1 MMSQF
6 KSYDT
11 VCFLFFSI
19 VIFGMGGRSC
29 IGEFL
34 AKNRLFLSLCT
45 LMQNFTFEIDSE
57 NPPPSDD
64 ARDYKL
70 KIVFDIDDYMLTAR
84 PRV

>member
-1 MMSQF
+1 
-6 KSYDT
+6 
-11 VCFLFFSI
+11 
-19 VIFGMGGRSC
+19 
-29 IGEFL
+29 
-34 AKNRLFLSLCT
+34 
-45 LMQNFTFEIDSE
+45 MQNFTFEIDSE